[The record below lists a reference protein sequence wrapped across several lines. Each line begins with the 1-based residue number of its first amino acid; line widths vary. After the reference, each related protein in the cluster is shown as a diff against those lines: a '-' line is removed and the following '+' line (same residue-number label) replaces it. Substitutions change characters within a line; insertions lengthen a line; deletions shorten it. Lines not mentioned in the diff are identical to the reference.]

1 MGTLKG
7 SIWIKSRLAILVF
20 CVGLVFASSFVSL
33 TSASPKHED
42 PGLPQLHKTNSVT
55 LGPSFS
61 CGAGGQVQTGDGPYR
76 SSALFLSTY
85 SHRMNAPELLFNGAC
100 GAEGYL
106 QSSLAGDEMSL
117 IADLGEVPLEKV
129 AAQFVFN
136 AKGVH
141 SFDLYTKFAKVARV
155 QANHTY
161 AVVLNSSLVRG
172 LFVFTVV
179 NYVPNKRL
187 DLQYA
192 VKDYQVLSVQS
203 QSPGF
208 DWSKGNL

>member
-1 MGTLKG
+1 METIKR
-7 SIWIKSRLAILVF
+7 SVWIKSRFTILVICIGF
-20 CVGLVFASSFVSL
+20 VFVSSFVSL
-33 TSASPKHED
+33 TSASQKNED
-42 PGLPQLHKTNSVT
+42 LGLPQLHKTVSVT
-55 LGPSFS
+55 LGPSYS
-61 CGAGGQVQTGDGPYR
+61 CGSGGQVQSGAGSYE
-76 SSALFLSTY
+76 SSALFLSKY
-85 SHRMNAPELLFNGAC
+85 SHQMNAPELLFNGAC
-100 GAEGYL
+100 GAEDYL

-117 IADLGEVPLEKV
+117 IADLGKVPIENV
-129 AAQFVFN
+129 ASQFVFN

-141 SFDLYTKFAKVARV
+141 SFDLYTKFAKVAKI

-161 AVVLNSSLVRG
+161 AVVVNSSRVRG

-179 NYVPNKRL
+179 DYVPNKKL

-208 DWSKGNL
+208 DWGKGNL

>member
-1 MGTLKG
+1 
-7 SIWIKSRLAILVF
+7 
-20 CVGLVFASSFVSL
+20 
-33 TSASPKHED
+33 
-42 PGLPQLHKTNSVT
+42 
-55 LGPSFS
+55 
-61 CGAGGQVQTGDGPYR
+61 
-76 SSALFLSTY
+76 
-85 SHRMNAPELLFNGAC
+85 
-100 GAEGYL
+100 
-106 QSSLAGDEMSL
+106 MSL